1 MTNHVEPKQFYV
13 ARRNPSMSVAEF
25 RENWRHHGE
34 LAMSLP
40 LWSNIFHYT
49 QGDTASVPVDIRE
62 RLVGFDDSFDG
73 ISTVYFN
80 APEAVA
86 NIPAD
91 PDHPLL
97 LTDED
102 RIFERPVAEN

>member
-1 MTNHVEPKQFYV
+1 MTERVEPKQFYV
-13 ARRNPSMSVAEF
+13 ARRNPSMSVAGF
-25 RENWRHHGE
+25 RANWPHHGE

-40 LWSNIFHYT
+40 LWSNIFRYT
-49 QGDTASVPVDIRE
+49 QGDTASVPGDIRA

-73 ISTVYFN
+73 ISTVYFDD
-80 APEAVA
+80 PEAVA

-97 LTDED
+97 L
-102 RIFERPVAEN
+102 A